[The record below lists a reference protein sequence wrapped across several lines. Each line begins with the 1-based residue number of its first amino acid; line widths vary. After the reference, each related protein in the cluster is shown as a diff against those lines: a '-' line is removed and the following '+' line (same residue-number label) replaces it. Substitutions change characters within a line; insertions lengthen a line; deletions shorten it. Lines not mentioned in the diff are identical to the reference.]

1 MIYIFLTKG
10 RIQLILTF
18 CITLDL
24 LGTQITLE
32 NNYLSKTVDF
42 NHKGLISDYE
52 RTTLKLRPCEVGT
65 YIVLELLQAEMFYL
79 GLNFL
84 KMVPAL
90 RGRFCHA
97 FLIKFLV

>member
-24 LGTQITLE
+24 LGTQITLG

-42 NHKGLISDYE
+42 NHKGLNELQIEHIY
-52 RTTLKLRPCEVGT
+52 
-65 YIVLELLQAEMFYL
+65 VLVNNGIWL
-79 GLNFL
+79 GSIEN
-84 KMVPAL
+84 
-90 RGRFCHA
+90 
-97 FLIKFLV
+97 KFL